1 MKQPT
6 KPHGCGKGGKKY
18 VVKCKA
24 ERTGGA
30 FSFLFFSFFPSGRRL
45 IYIYTILSPSPLNQ
59 PLTVVTRSHPPTKP
73 PGTGEREERRGRNV
87 QSDSEIALCSEFST
101 FVGRKRGVKKKESK
115 GSSLLSFPHRPK
127 GSFSFLSPHPSTTR
141 LLFFH
146 RGEKKNALRSIPLVF
161 HAVPTAQMKFA
172 NGVVPRKKKKKKL
185 Y

>member
-115 GSSLLSFPHRPK
+115 TGHCIPSTRLMRMDVETPRRAPKAGEREHRSSRPVPPSSLMSFRPM
-127 GSFSFLSPHPSTTR
+127 
-141 LLFFH
+141 
-146 RGEKKNALRSIPLVF
+146 RSDHNLTPPPV
-161 HAVPTAQMKFA
+161 
-172 NGVVPRKKKKKKL
+172 
-185 Y
+185 